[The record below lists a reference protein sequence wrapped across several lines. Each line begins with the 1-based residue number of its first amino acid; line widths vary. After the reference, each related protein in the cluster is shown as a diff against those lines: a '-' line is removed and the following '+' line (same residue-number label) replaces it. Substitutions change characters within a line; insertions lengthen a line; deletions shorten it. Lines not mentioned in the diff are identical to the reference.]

1 MKIKFPNKEERDGLC
16 EFVDMVIE
24 EIRPKIENAIWAVML
39 ASKGD
44 IELDDEDDELDD
56 ACDCKRCE
64 KAREILPEDGESP
77 DDEND
82 DTVRIVIKAK
92 DSLTPEEI
100 ERLVEGVRRIADGL
114 PTDKPTKKR
123 KIKVE

>member
-1 MKIKFPNKEERDGLC
+1 MKIKFPNKDEREALG
-16 EFVDMVIE
+16 EFADMLIE
-24 EIRPKIENAIWAVML
+24 EIRPKIENAIWAIML

-64 KAREILPEDGESP
+64 KAREILSE
-77 DDEND
+77 DDED
-82 DTVRIVIKAK
+82 ADTMRIVIKAK

>member
-1 MKIKFPNKEERDGLC
+1 MKIKFPTKDEREVLG
-16 EFVDMVIE
+16 EFADMLIE
-24 EIRPKIENAIWAVML
+24 EIRPNIESAIWAIML

-44 IELDDEDDELDD
+44 IDLDDDDEELDD

-64 KAREILPEDGESP
+64 KAREILPEDEESP

-92 DSLTPEEI
+92 DSLTPAAI
-100 ERLVEGVRRIADGL
+100 KRLVEGVRRIADGL

-123 KIKVE
+123 KIRVE